1 MNSDEF
7 IYFYASTFFSKV
19 FHSGKSVFNFLYEYS
34 EFCIDNH
41 MV

>member
-1 MNSDEF
+1 MNSHDC
-7 IYFYASTFFSKV
+7 ICFYVSTFFSKV
-19 FHSGKSVFNFLYEYS
+19 FNCTKIVFNFLYEYS